1 MSVTL
6 EQHATDW
13 LIRLEGQAT
22 LASATELKTVLLQW
36 AAVSQNNETNLG
48 FDLERVEEIDITI
61 LQLLSAAACEAARA
75 GVSIDLRPSGAVVA
89 AARDAGFCQIPGFP
103 IQG

>member
-48 FDLERVEEIDITI
+48 FDLER
-61 LQLLSAAACEAARA
+61 R
-75 GVSIDLRPSGAVVA
+75 
-89 AARDAGFCQIPGFP
+89 
-103 IQG
+103 